1 MKKYFKAESYIT
13 LLVVISLFAISFWVY
28 SQWQTR
34 QHYRAHFLYQQQQA
48 LQIADNQLALLLA
61 GQSCKRSVSQNNLQ
75 FFIECNDKRLKIR
88 FPLGEI
94 NIANP

>member
-1 MKKYFKAESYIT
+1 MKRCFKAESYIT
-13 LLVVISLFAISFWVY
+13 LLVVISLFAIIFLVY
-28 SQWQTR
+28 SQWQTQ
-34 QHYRAHFLYQQQQA
+34 QHHRAHFLYQQQQA

-61 GQSCKRSVSQNNLQ
+61 GQRCKRSVSQNNLQ
-75 FFIECNDKRLKIR
+75 FFIECNDKQLKIR